1 MLPDGNLW
9 EVTPA
14 GTLVHQVAIGYPN
27 ASMSAWRPTATL
39 LYLAGHDLYVSQDGN
54 TPSKL
59 ATGLIAATWM

>member
-27 ASMSAWRPTATL
+27 ASMSAWRPTAT
-39 LYLAGHDLYVSQDGN
+39 GSF
-54 TPSKL
+54 TWL
-59 ATGLIAATWM
+59 ATTSTFRRTGTRRPSWPPG